1 MQVLL
6 TGHAGLLISSGS
18 TSVLCDPWFDPA
30 YLGSWYP
37 FPDNAGVDADRLRS
51 PSYLYISHL
60 HRDHFDPDFLARGVD
75 KKTTVLLPEFPLG
88 ELRAAL
94 EGLGFTRFVQ
104 TADGV
109 PVELDGIR
117 AAIRVAASPSDGPMG
132 DSVLAVD
139 DGTCRLLDQNDCHP
153 RDPAALGVLG
163 PYDLHLLQYSGAI
176 WYPMVYRMDAAAKA
190 REARSKRERQVARAL
205 GYIRSVGAAHVVP
218 FAGPPAFLD
227 PELFG
232 LNDLTGDPESIFP
245 DQVEFLREMAAAGVG
260 NGLLAYSGSEITL
273 TPGRVEVDHAVEPEE
288 IWPDKEAYL
297 LDYQERRKAQTEAGR
312 PEPALAAGRDG
323 DELAAALAAWGEPL
337 LAGAPTLRRALG
349 GRLVLD
355 AGAYGVVLDPGE
367 GTLRRWR
374 GESWEHWFGFA
385 PEVLWSLVERH
396 VTDWVN
402 DTLLSCR
409 FEADRVGGYNE
420 AVFSFLKC
428 LEPERMA
435 FLEQTLAAAEREAE
449 RGGESDAEGGEG
461 CGAGGGAGRED
472 TFVCGEWIVQRRCPH
487 LGADLSRFGELHGH
501 VLTCALHGR
510 RFDLRTGACLNG
522 REPPLRT
529 RRAPQ
534 QTEEQCRDR
543 PGRTETGGLP

>member
-6 TGHAGLLISSGS
+6 TGHAGLLISSGDI
-18 TSVLCDPWFDPA
+18 SVLCDPWFDPA

-37 FPDNAGVDADRLRS
+37 FPDNAGVEAARLAS

-60 HRDHFDPDFLARGVD
+60 HRDHFDPAFLAAHVD
-75 KKTTVLLPEFPLG
+75 KQATVLLPDFPLG

-104 TADGV
+104 TRDAV

-117 AAIRVAASPSDGPMG
+117 AMIAVAASPSDGPMG

-139 DGTCRLLDQNDCHP
+139 DGTCRVLDQNDCHP
-153 RDPAALGVLG
+153 RDPAALGGLG
-163 PYDLHLLQYSGAI
+163 PYDLHLMQYSGAI
-176 WYPMVYRMDAAAKA
+176 WYPMVYRMDPATKS
-190 REARSKRERQVARAL
+190 REARAKRERQVARAL
-205 GYIRSVGAAHVVP
+205 GYIEAVGAAHVVP

-227 PELFG
+227 PELFA
-232 LNDLTGDPESIFP
+232 LNDLAGDPDSIFP
-245 DQVEFLREMAAAGVG
+245 DQPRFLAEMAAAGADRGV
-260 NGLLAYSGSEITL
+260 LAYSGSEITL
-273 TPGRVEVDHAVEPEE
+273 APGRLEVTHAVDPAE
-288 IWPDKEAYL
+288 IWGDKEGYLRAY
-297 LDYQERRKAQTEAGR
+297 QARRKAQTEAAR
-312 PEPALAAGRDG
+312 PAPALVAGRG
-323 DELAAALAAWGEPL
+323 GEELAEALAAWWEPL

-355 AGAYGVVLDPGE
+355 TGDYGVVLDPGE

-385 PEVLWSLVERH
+385 PEVLWSLVDRH

-420 AVFSFLKC
+420 AVFTFFKC
-428 LEPERMA
+428 LDPDRMA
-435 FLEQTLAAAEREAE
+435 FLEATLAAAEREAE
-449 RGGESDAEGGEG
+449 
-461 CGAGGGAGRED
+461 GGGDGED
-472 TFVCGEWIVQRRCPH
+472 TFRCGEWIVGRRCPH
-487 LGADLSRFGELHGH
+487 LGADLSRFGERHGH
-501 VLTCALHGR
+501 VLTCTLHGR

-522 REPPLRT
+522 RVPPLST
-529 RRAPQ
+529 RRASS
-534 QTEEQCRDR
+534 EE
-543 PGRTETGGLP
+543 RTEKGMSE